1 MCNGNSDNVDL
12 ASGDDYGTI
21 IRVPPCPE
29 DPEQPHRDLWMERC
43 EGILGS
49 NGEPDENRMIHS
61 FRNGRYQHIM
71 FLGTCGYVICNHC
84 DREILLVD
92 PWPTHFSHWTRVT
105 WLQEVLT
112 TGRRARRELTEESLR
127 AEKARQRIGDLASF
141 LRNAVGQ
148 GYILSGILVSHMH
161 FDHAEDVPLLLEL
174 LAARGS
180 TRHAG
185 DHDGIHYDVVYEDH
199 RGLEYFLNGNP
210 VPVEELPRICCDYD
224 TLIYLLTY
232 GFYHPYTEISIH
244 TDELIRNRDY
254 WYGNRHLEG
263 ILDERLEREHRE
275 DPNHFTNQASQT
287 WAQVKSQYIFSPQN
301 SSNALIQ
308 PDAANSSD
316 LNQNRAHPKWI
327 EISVQRQR
335 LHYDDS
341 YNESL
346 YNESQRCRAGQ
357 QCDFFTLDN
366 FLITPYV
373 WDHMNTGA
381 YKRSRMASDNQS
393 AGHLQRITAYMI
405 SHKSPNVIGA
415 KRTFIIGGMGE
426 MSERYTQA
434 LADTLPSIET
444 HLLILAATR
453 FHPIFNTWYDEERA
467 DALSFLGRYITVR
480 DAVIFT
486 HFEEFVREIATPA
499 KYVEDFRATI
509 LNEGMSE
516 RRSARMEQI
525 QSQYY
530 FHQPRPGTTGY
541 ESRQNNLLPLI
552 EDLRRRSQ
560 SYNRLFERNRFYVLV
575 RHGFEIID
583 FPGDPI
589 VFKNQRNEFHSFRR
603 TAEPQ

>member
-1 MCNGNSDNVDL
+1 MCDGNSDNADL
-12 ASGDDYGTI
+12 APGNGHAAVR
-21 IRVPPCPE
+21 RVPPCPE
-29 DPEQPHRDLWMERC
+29 HPEQRHGDLWMERC

-61 FRNGRYQHIM
+61 FRNGRYQHLM
-71 FLGTCGYVICNHC
+71 FLGICGFVICNHC
-84 DREILLVD
+84 DRKILLVD

-105 WLQEVLT
+105 WLQEVLN
-112 TGRRARRELTEESLR
+112 GDREARRELTEESRR
-127 AEKARQRIGDLASF
+127 AEEARQRIGDLASF

-161 FDHAEDVPLLLEL
+161 FDHAEDIPLLLEL
-174 LAARGS
+174 LAAEGS
-180 TRHAG
+180 RRPVG
-185 DHDGIHYDVVYEDH
+185 YDHYGTHYDVVYEDH
-199 RGLEYFLNGNP
+199 RGLDYFLNGNP
-210 VPVEELPRICCDYD
+210 VSVEELPRICCDYD

-254 WYGNRHLEG
+254 WYGNRHLKS

-275 DPNHFTNQASQT
+275 DSNHFTNQASAT

-308 PDAANSSD
+308 PDTANSSD
-316 LNQNRAHPKWI
+316 FDQNGAHPKWI

-341 YNESL
+341 YNVSL
-346 YNESQRCRAGQ
+346 DNESQRCRAGQ
-357 QCDFFTLDN
+357 ECDSFTLDN

-373 WDHMNTGA
+373 WDHMNTGMW
-381 YKRSRMASDNQS
+381 KRRQRASDEQS

-405 SHKSPNVIGA
+405 SHNGPNVIDA

-426 MSERYTQA
+426 MSVRYTQA

-444 HLLILAATR
+444 DLLILAVTR
-453 FHPIFNTWYDEERA
+453 FHPLLNTWYDEERD

-486 HFEEFVREIATPA
+486 HFEEFVREIATPT
-499 KYVEDFRATI
+499 KYVEDFRATF
-509 LNEGMSE
+509 LNEGMPGTG
-516 RRSARMEQI
+516 RMEVI
-525 QSQYY
+525 QQQYY
-530 FHQPRPGTTGY
+530 RHQLDEGQVVIQPRL
-541 ESRQNNLLPLI
+541 QNLPSHLPLL

-560 SYNRLFERNRFYVLV
+560 SYNRLFQGNRFYVLV

-583 FPGDPI
+583 FPSDAI
-589 VFKNQRNEFHSFRR
+589 AFKNQRNEFHSFR
-603 TAEPQ
+603 

>member
-29 DPEQPHRDLWMERC
+29 DPEQPHRDLWIEKF

-61 FRNGRYQHIM
+61 FRNGRYQHLM

-105 WLQEVLT
+105 WIQALFDGHHEPS
-112 TGRRARRELTEESLR
+112 RRELTEESLR
-127 AEKARQRIGDLASF
+127 AEKARQRIADLASF
-141 LRNAVGQ
+141 LRSAVWQ

-199 RGLEYFLNGNP
+199 RGLEYWLNGNP

-254 WYGNRHLEG
+254 WYGNRHLER

-275 DPNHFTNQASQT
+275 DPNHFTNKASQT
-287 WAQVKSQYIFSPQN
+287 WARVKSQYIFSPQN

-316 LNQNRAHPKWI
+316 LNQNSAHPKWI

-341 YNESL
+341 YNVSL
-346 YNESQRCRAGQ
+346 DNESQRCRAGQ

-373 WDHMNTGA
+373 WDHMNTGV
-381 YKRSRMASDNQS
+381 YKRRQRASDNQS

-426 MSERYTQA
+426 MSVRYTQA
-434 LADTLPSIET
+434 LADTLPSIT
-444 HLLILAATR
+444 TDLLILAATR
-453 FHPIFNTWYDEERA
+453 FHPVFNTWYDEERD

-486 HFEEFVREIATPA
+486 HFEEFVREIATPTI
-499 KYVEDFRATI
+499 YVEDFRATI
-509 LNEGMSE
+509 LNEGM
-516 RRSARMEQI
+516 
-525 QSQYY
+525 
-530 FHQPRPGTTGY
+530 PGTGRMGEIQQHY
-541 ESRQNNLLPLI
+541 YYRHRLDDGLEVIRPRLQNIPSHLPLI

-583 FPGDPI
+583 FPSDPI
-589 VFKNQRNEFHSFRR
+589 VFRNQNNEFHSFR
-603 TAEPQ
+603 